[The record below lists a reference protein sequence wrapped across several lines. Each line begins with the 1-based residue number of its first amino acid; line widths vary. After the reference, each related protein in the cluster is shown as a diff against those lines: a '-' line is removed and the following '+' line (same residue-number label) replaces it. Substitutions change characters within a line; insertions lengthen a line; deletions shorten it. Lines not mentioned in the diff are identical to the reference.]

1 MFKHTRTALKFFVYG
16 LLVGVFFAPRNGDES
31 RKRFISWIT
40 GTAKEAVGS
49 VTGSSGS

>member
-16 LLVGVFFAPRNGDES
+16 LLLGVFFAPRSGDES

-40 GTAKEAVGS
+40 GTAKDAVS
-49 VTGSSGS
+49 QVTGSTES